1 MLKWQK
7 KKNTAKWRYEK
18 LTGDDAEKYRE
29 SENTRVKR
37 TKDRQR
43 ENIIS
48 AASGDSTIY
57 EHIPDSPK
65 TRSKEKSRNR

>member
-1 MLKWQK
+1 MAE

-37 TKDRQR
+37 TKEIQHQ
-43 ENIIS
+43 NIIS
-48 AASGDSTIY
+48 ASSGDSTIY
-57 EHIPDSPK
+57 EHIANSPK
-65 TRSKEKSRNR
+65 THSKEKS